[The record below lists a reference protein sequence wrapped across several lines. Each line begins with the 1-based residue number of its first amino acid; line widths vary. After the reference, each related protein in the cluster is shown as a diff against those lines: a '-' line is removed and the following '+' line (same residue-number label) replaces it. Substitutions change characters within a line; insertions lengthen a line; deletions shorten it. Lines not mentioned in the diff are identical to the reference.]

1 MKNRVVVTAII
12 EKDDKI
18 LMGKKAGDVGPY
30 PNTWHL
36 IGGGINLGEESA
48 MDAIKRE
55 IQEETGLKVNE
66 IERVG
71 FDEDFEA
78 DKQGEMTHYI
88 FLIYKTTIT
97 NEDVLAG
104 DDIATL
110 EWIDKSKLKE
120 LSLTRPSTKYFKE
133 LGLI

>member
-18 LMGKKAGDVGPY
+18 LMGKKTGNVGPY

-36 IGGGINLGEESA
+36 IGGGVNLGEESA

-55 IQEETGLKVNE
+55 IEEETGLKVKE
-66 IERVG
+66 VERVG
-71 FDEDFEA
+71 FDEDFET
-78 DKQGEMTHYI
+78 DKHGEMTHYI
-88 FLIYKTTIT
+88 FLIYKTKIT
-97 NEDVLAG
+97 SKVALPG
-104 DDIATL
+104 DDIIKL

-120 LSLTRPSTKYFKE
+120 FPLTRPSAKYFKE
-133 LGLI
+133 IGLI